1 MAIVCCLIFCSIA
14 FNLHT
19 QHTYVIGNVTLQD
32 IFTSA
37 NVCTLACDRR
47 RRLGKWSQQEVESL
61 IRKMEAAHNWCH
73 IRDEWP
79 RLGFPRRSAV
89 DLKDKWRNLEGVVLH
104 GKATRTVQLTGE
116 QKERIHRC
124 YRKYRAMQ
132 PASSP
137 VASHS
142 SPQKQT
148 QVIEESSPVKRHKSA
163 SDSYGPS
170 DEQKSSSTSGSPMKK
185 DATPVLT
192 PMTTRSRARASG
204 QRQSSKSP
212 AQNKNN
218 TQYSRRVMLET
229 QKRVEVDCVS

>member
-1 MAIVCCLIFCSIA
+1 
-14 FNLHT
+14 
-19 QHTYVIGNVTLQD
+19 
-32 IFTSA
+32 
-37 NVCTLACDRR
+37 
-47 RRLGKWSQQEVESL
+47 
-61 IRKMEAAHNWCH
+61 MEAAHHWCQ

-104 GKATRTVQLTGE
+104 GKATRTVQLTEE

-124 YRKYRAMQ
+124 YRKYRMMQ

-142 SPQKQT
+142 SAQKQT
-148 QVIEESSPVKRHKSA
+148 QVIEESSPAKRHKSA
-163 SDSYGPS
+163 SDSYAPS

-185 DATPVLT
+185 DVAAVVT

-212 AQNKNN
+212 AQIKN
-218 TQYSRRVMLET
+218 ML
-229 QKRVEVDCVS
+229 RAAALGGSHDDR